1 MLMQMREFRIRS
13 EIGFFVCVCLAGLCP
28 RFATEQ
34 ELPIAIVPVGTAHV
48 SGNLVI
54 AGGKASI
61 IKSGSVTA
69 STEPV
74 LVALPHRGD
83 LKICATTTV
92 GLMTDSSVPAAP
104 SEDGDEN
111 TRGLMLTFDR
121 GALEASFAT
130 VKNSDLILT
139 PDFRILISGPG
150 TAQVQVRLG
159 ARGDT
164 CVDNRGPN
172 APYVTVSSV
181 FGGGAYRVQP
191 DQRVMFQRGSLHEVV
206 DNEKESCGCPPE
218 GSQSPQDNAFP
229 VAQSEGLAPLPAPLP
244 NALEKGVQSAQAT
257 ADFGYD
263 GSKSALAREQAAE
276 PPAPPPHPAKHKMGF
291 FARLGRFFR
300 DLFGG

>member
-1 MLMQMREFRIRS
+1 MQMREFRIRS
-13 EIGFFVCVCLAGLCP
+13 EIGFLISVCLAGLCS

-111 TRGLMLTFDR
+111 ARGLMLTFDR

-206 DNEKESCGCPPE
+206 VLRVPSGGFTISSGQRVSGSAERRIGSVACASAECAGKRCAVGAGDGGFWLRWFEVSFGE
-218 GSQSPQDNAFP
+218 GAGSRA
-229 VAQSEGLAPLPAPLP
+229 AC
-244 NALEKGVQSAQAT
+244 AT
-257 ADFGYD
+257 AASG
-263 GSKSALAREQAAE
+263 QA
-276 PPAPPPHPAKHKMGF
+276 
-291 FARLGRFFR
+291 
-300 DLFGG
+300 